1 MKKYGLVVALT
12 ALGLVV
18 TSLWLMIS
26 GALARPGLLFHDFLQ
41 RQFPAKSS
49 GQVVLIVLDDESI
62 ESFAKNDNYYYPFPR
77 ALYGALMENAKN
89 LGARAVGFDFIFRD
103 PSTKGPEDDKT
114 FADAIIMF
122 GGPVAVVSHD
132 GETPPTEVLR
142 SAKNLSWGHTHAV
155 PPVDGIFRRLKMEGQ
170 TFVSKF
176 VATKHSGWIHF
187 PVRGA
192 IEHVPIYNVLQTEF
206 DEALFKELSPKLKDK
221 IWIVAAKS
229 VGLLDVKPNPL
240 DPLAPGGELP
250 ASLISESSVGSDGVT
265 EVNSLT
271 YCLIASFGFLVWIA
285 LLVIIE
291 PQRPGILYMIGSVT
305 TVILPVLASLV
316 AWLAWIAWF
325 DPVPLLLGLFVTTT
339 LHFVYKVRRDWRE
352 RLQFAKAIQH
362 SMSPQMLKLI
372 EQGHVEVRR
381 YGEKQD
387 VFIMFSD
394 LIGFTTM
401 SEQVS
406 PEMLVKLMNFYLDEA
421 VKLII
426 GHSGY
431 VDKFIGDAIMAIWG
445 APVKGADSVEFNA
458 DSALKVAMSFGE
470 VTEICRKKWVK
481 QYGLVLP
488 LGVRSGI
495 HYGEAIVGNFGS
507 HDRFNYTALGDTVNL
522 ASRLEG
528 VGKYY
533 NQLITVSG
541 EVVSKA
547 SPKLASEF
555 FLVDQVVVKGK
566 EKPTKIYTSAQ
577 WSYDGAVNK
586 YKDAFD
592 AYAAEK
598 WDAAI
603 KNFKEAELGGIGA
616 AKTLRVRSE
625 ELKLGRGLEKFAN
638 GVWKLDEK

>member
-1 MKKYGLVVALT
+1 MKKHGLVAALT
-12 ALGLVV
+12 VLGLLVV
-18 TSLWLMIS
+18 CLWLIIG
-26 GALARPGLLFHDFLQ
+26 GALTRPGLLFHDFLQ

-49 GQVVLIVLDDESI
+49 GQVVLIVLDDASI
-62 ESFAKNDNYYYPFPR
+62 AALAKDNIYYPYPR
-77 ALYGALMENAKN
+77 ALYGELMDTAKR
-89 LGARAVGFDFIFRD
+89 LGARAVGFDIIFRD
-103 PSTKGPEDDKT
+103 PSTKGPEDDKAL
-114 FADAIIMF
+114 ADAIAMF
-122 GGPVAVVSHD
+122 DGSVAVVSDD
-132 GETPPTEVLR
+132 GKTPPTDILQ

-176 VATKHSGWIHF
+176 IASNHSGWIHF
-187 PVRGA
+187 PPRRA
-192 IEHVPIYNVLQTEF
+192 IEHVPINNVLQAKF
-206 DEALFKELSPKLKDK
+206 DEDLFKELGPKLQDK
-221 IWIVAAKS
+221 IWIVATKA

-240 DPLAPGGELP
+240 DALAPGGELP
-250 ASLISESSVGSDGVT
+250 ASLISEAIGGSEGVK
-265 EVNSLT
+265 EVTILN
-271 YCLIASFGFLVWIA
+271 YCLVASLGFLIWIA

-291 PQRPGILYMIGSVT
+291 PQRPGILYMIGSSA
-305 TVILPVLASLV
+305 TVIIPVVGSLV
-316 AWLAWIAWF
+316 AWLVFTAWF
-325 DPVPLLLGLFVTTT
+325 DPMPLLFGLFLTTT
-339 LHFVYKVRRDWRE
+339 LHFVYKVRRDWKE

-445 APVKGADSVEFNA
+445 APLKGATSVEVDA
-458 DSALKVAMSFGE
+458 DSALKVAMSFNN
-470 VTEICRKKWVK
+470 VTELCRRTWEK

-495 HYGEAIVGNFGS
+495 HYGPAIVGNFGS

-541 EVVSKA
+541 EVVAKA

-555 FLVDQVVVKGK
+555 FLVDELVVKGK
-566 EKPTKIYTSAQ
+566 EKPTKIYTTSQ
-577 WSYDGAVNK
+577 WSHEGAVNK
-586 YKDAFD
+586 YKTAFE
-592 AYAAEK
+592 AYRAEK
-598 WDAAI
+598 WDEAI
-603 KNFKEAELGGIGA
+603 QGFKEAELGGVGA
-616 AKTLRVRSE
+616 AKTLRMRSE
-625 ELKLGRGLEKFAN
+625 GLKLERGQEKFEN
-638 GVWKLDEK
+638 GIWKLDEK